1 MMYLLCVLLPPLAVF
16 LTGRMGAFVV
26 SLILTLFG
34 WLPGVIHA
42 FFVVSDAK
50 ADKRAKETV
59 EAIERAQRR

>member
-1 MMYLLCVLLPPLAVF
+1 MLAV
-16 LTGRMGAFVV
+16 TAFVV
-26 SLILTLFG
+26 SLVLTLFG

-50 ADKRAKETV
+50 ADKRAQATV